1 MPGDPLLFV
10 GCWLAHRDA
19 PYNYSHLATRGH
31 QAVIDEQAILRD
43 LEAPRRTPALRATL
57 LQERVWLQ
65 REGLV

>member
-10 GCWLAHRDA
+10 GCWLAHRNA

-31 QAVIDEQAILRD
+31 QAVIDELDLQAPDSRL
-43 LEAPRRTPALRATL
+43 LRATL

-65 REGLV
+65 REGLA